1 MSHGVNDMVEEA
13 ERIIVIQRHNE
24 ADDWMAVHF
33 LALFNSE

>member
-24 ADDWMAVHF
+24 ADDCMAVHF
-33 LALFNSE
+33 FSPF